1 VVRYNGPMTECIV
14 RRVDSVPLQPWKNG
28 GGFARELAA
37 GDGWR
42 ISLADVERDGA
53 FSVYEGVTRHSV
65 VVSGAGLRLRDG
77 DESLELPAFEPVRYD
92 GGRAW
97 HATLLDGPV
106 QVLNVMVDAE
116 RWAARLKAG
125 SALEDR
131 EPYAACLVLAAGS
144 GCRCSIAGARAI
156 GLAHDEV
163 LFHAP
168 LGMGS
173 GVCVRADEA
182 HANAGPFAFAAI
194 SAAVTPRRSG

>member
-1 VVRYNGPMTECIV
+1 MTQSIS

-42 ISLADVERDGA
+42 ISLAGVERDAA

-77 DESLELPAFEPVRYD
+77 AETLELARFDPVRYD

-106 QVLNVMVDAE
+106 QVLNVMVDAH
-116 RWAARLKAG
+116 RWVARLHAG
-125 SALEDR
+125 SALDDR
-131 EPYAACLVLAAGS
+131 EPFAACLVLPFGS
-144 GCRCSIAGARAI
+144 GCTCSIAAAMATAIAR
-156 GLAHDEV
+156 DEF
-163 LFHAP
+163 LCHAP
-168 LGMGS
+168 PGMRHGISVRSHS
-173 GVCVRADEA
+173 GAAV
-182 HANAGPFAFAAI
+182 AAI
-194 SAAVTPRRSG
+194 SHRE